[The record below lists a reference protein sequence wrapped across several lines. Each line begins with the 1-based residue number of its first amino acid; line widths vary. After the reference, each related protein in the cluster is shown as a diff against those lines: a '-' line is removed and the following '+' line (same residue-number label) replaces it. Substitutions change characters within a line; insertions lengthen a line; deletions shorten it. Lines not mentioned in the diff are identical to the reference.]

1 MNVLQEF
8 LSEMRKQ
15 SQGDGK
21 TPVLLTGTVISVQ
34 DDNNCTVRLGSDATT
49 DVPGVKSLSSYKPVV
64 NDVVRLLGKLPDVWI
79 AGKLGAY
86 VLPPPD
92 VGRFGQMEPHST
104 VTDFNNITQWGWTFV
119 QGSANGPNLPGGNGQ
134 YYVQTL
140 SLGSEYPLNGAGS
153 YAMQIAYPR
162 NSGDGKYAIRFKEN
176 NVWGAWRI
184 VYGRDIQHGDSSV
197 HYYGPNGTWGA
208 YLYVGSGT
216 HPGDQANRASVLSTN
231 GNLHLDAGNGKT
243 LYLNFYDGNDI
254 QFCNG
259 NNGTTGSYVAAN
271 GSAGFVDLYR
281 AGKEVAITGAQG
293 TVAQHANIKYLGDG
307 TNLNSHFGTGIYNM
321 TGTLNNPWGDGRWVF
336 LQVFAHISGTHWQRQ
351 IIYDM
356 TGGTNAVYMRRC
368 MGGDPNVAGSWTGWA
383 YLGG

>member
-140 SLGSEYPLNGAGS
+140 SLGSEYPLDGAGS

-176 NVWGAWRI
+176 NVWGAWRT
-184 VYGRDIQHGDSSV
+184 VYGRDIQHGDSSA
-197 HYYGPNGTWGA
+197 HYYGPNATWGA

-216 HPGDQANRASVLSTN
+216 HPGDMVKRASVLATD
-231 GNLHLDAGNGKT
+231 GNLHIDAGNGKI
-243 LYLNFYDGNDI
+243 LYLNFYDGSRI
-254 QFCNG
+254 VFGNG
-259 NNGTTGSYVAAN
+259 ANGDTGSYVDSN
-271 GSAGFVDLYR
+271 GSISGVMYDKGRRL
-281 AGKEVAITGAQG
+281 VWQG
-293 TVAQHANIKYLGDG
+293 QIGGGANIEYSGRYLDG
-307 TNLNSHFGTGIYNM
+307 S
-321 TGTLNNPWGDGRWVF
+321 TLNQYMGEGRYNCVNMPTNPFGDGRWFWVDVYQHVSGAHWQK
-336 LQVFAHISGTHWQRQ
+336 QVFH
-351 IIYDM
+351 DM
-356 TGGTNAVYMRRC
+356 TGGQTIWDRRC
-368 MGGDPNVAGSWTGWA
+368 TGGDPTVASSWTGWRQ
-383 YLGG
+383 LH